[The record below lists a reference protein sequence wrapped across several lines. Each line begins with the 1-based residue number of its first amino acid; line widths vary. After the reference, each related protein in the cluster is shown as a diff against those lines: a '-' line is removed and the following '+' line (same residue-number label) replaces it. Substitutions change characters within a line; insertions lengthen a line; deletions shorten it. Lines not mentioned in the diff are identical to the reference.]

1 LTDRAGAAAPADYAR
16 GCVAA
21 HVAGRPVP
29 AAPDHPLYAR
39 PAACFVSLKE
49 HGQLRGCIGT
59 LEPAERT
66 LGLEIARNARSAA
79 FHDPRF
85 HRVRPDELED
95 IACSVDV
102 LSVSEP
108 CRLDELDPSMY
119 GVIVRSGLRRGV
131 LLPDLEGV
139 DDIGQQVGIALEK
152 AGIGP
157 RESYDLERFTVTRY
171 REGDPPRDD
180 DAP

>member
-1 LTDRAGAAAPADYAR
+1 VSDLAGATGPADYAR
-16 GCVAA
+16 ECVAA
-21 HVAGRPVP
+21 HVVGHPVP
-29 AAPDHPLYAR
+29 EAPGQALYAK
-39 PAACFVSLKE
+39 PAACFVSLKK

-85 HRVRPDELED
+85 HRVRPEELED
-95 IACSVDV
+95 ISCSVDV
-102 LSVSEP
+102 LSASEP
-108 CRLDELDPSMY
+108 CRLDELDPRVY

-131 LLPDLEGV
+131 LLPDLEGI
-139 DDIGQQVGIALEK
+139 DEIAQQVGIALGK

-157 RESYDLERFTVTRY
+157 REPYDVERFTVTRY